1 MVEVF
6 SIEPTTFED
15 DSYWLTYKQDN
26 KYYGYEIRYP
36 YNIIN
41 PIPENKIFVE
51 DLKMSSLIIDVLYS
65 NNEMLY
71 IDETEDKVY
80 YEECKRLI
88 EEDLKLHPEL
98 KDYIEYEAYDE
109 LTDSIVI
116 SGTIITECLFTK
128 L

>member
-6 SIEPTTFED
+6 SVEPTTFED
-15 DSYWLTYKQDN
+15 DSYWLAYKQDS

-36 YNIIN
+36 HNIIN

-51 DLKMSSLIIDVLYS
+51 DLKMSGLIKDVLYS
-65 NNEMLY
+65 DNEMLY
-71 IDETEDKVY
+71 IDEIEDKEY

-98 KDYIEYEAYDE
+98 KDYVEYEAYDDFM
-109 LTDSIVI
+109 DSIVI